1 MRELGKQ
8 GPPAS
13 QPQSFL
19 CMLAEHPAN
28 GKKGD
33 VLEMALLLGIL
44 YQLLIETKT
53 KRIGYTKRSQFRDCL
68 KGRWMQRVRVLFGT
82 IVSVCFSS
90 VAVGERQETHSH
102 ALFLHCHYL
111 LMILSLPLGGV
122 IGLLQKLFLLW
133 LFQASEKYK
142 KQNNEHL
149 YCLLSTLIHKTFR
162 EC

>member
-122 IGLLQKLFLLW
+122 IGSCFRSYFYYGCFK
-133 LFQASEKYK
+133 
-142 KQNNEHL
+142 HL
-149 YCLLSTLIHKTFR
+149 KSIKNKIMNIYIAYCLP
-162 EC
+162 